1 MNRYAEG
8 KQMTAGRPAGAPS
21 AEARDWARI
30 DWRTVRTEVYRLQ
43 VRIAKAVRE
52 GRWGKVKA
60 LQRLLAHSYS
70 AKQLAVRRVVTNHGR
85 HTPGV
90 DGVRWRTLGQK
101 QQAVVL
107 LRRRGYRPR
116 PLRRVYILKSNGK
129 QRPLGIP
136 TMHDRAMQAL
146 YSLALEPVVE
156 MYADP
161 NSYGF
166 RPRRSLHDAIGQ
178 CFSVLAKKHSPR
190 WILDADIKACF
201 DRISHGWLLAHVPMD
216 KGILKAWLTA
226 GYIEE
231 NALHVTEEGT
241 PQGGIVSPLLANWAL
256 DGLERAVKAAVARR
270 GAKVNVVRYA
280 DDFIVTGC
288 DERLLREEVLP
299 VVTAFLEP
307 RGLTLSEEKTR
318 IRCIDQ
324 GFDFLG
330 FNLRKYGGKLLIKP
344 APQKISAFLGRIKEC
359 VQSLLGAP
367 VAALIRKLNSML
379 RGFALHCRHV
389 VAKRSFDYIDKAVL
403 RHVRQWLKH
412 EHPNKTPAWL
422 ERRYFQQ
429 QGTRRMLCTPAAK
442 GTRSRLTLFQTSDV
456 SIQRHVKIRGLA
468 RVYDPRSEDYFE
480 QRRRQQW
487 LWRRTDRLR
496 LAARGLGA
504 GSVGALS

>member
-21 AEARDWARI
+21 ADARDWARI

-43 VRIAKAVRE
+43 VRIAKA
-52 GRWGKVKA
+52 KA

-280 DDFIVTGC
+280 DDFIVTG
-288 DERLLREEVLP
+288 RKSYRWSLP
-299 VVTAFLEP
+299 
-307 RGLTLSEEKTR
+307 SS
-318 IRCIDQ
+318 
-324 GFDFLG
+324 
-330 FNLRKYGGKLLIKP
+330 N
-344 APQKISAFLGRIKEC
+344 
-359 VQSLLGAP
+359 
-367 VAALIRKLNSML
+367 
-379 RGFALHCRHV
+379 H
-389 VAKRSFDYIDKAVL
+389 AV
-403 RHVRQWLKH
+403 
-412 EHPNKTPAWL
+412 
-422 ERRYFQQ
+422 
-429 QGTRRMLCTPAAK
+429 
-442 GTRSRLTLFQTSDV
+442 
-456 SIQRHVKIRGLA
+456 
-468 RVYDPRSEDYFE
+468 
-480 QRRRQQW
+480 
-487 LWRRTDRLR
+487 
-496 LAARGLGA
+496 
-504 GSVGALS
+504 